1 MASSPTILFTIG
13 YEGADLADFVAT
25 LKAVGVPRV
34 VDVRALAISRRKGFA
49 KRALSSALTDAGI
62 EYVHL
67 KGLGNPKPGRE
78 AAWAGDD
85 ARFRSIFIS
94 HMQTDVAQVDLA
106 LAVAL
111 VVDGNSCLLCFER
124 DHAVCHRAI
133 VADTLSGMVSVTI
146 RHLEVTSGLANRRP
160 ATRSFRLT

>member
-1 MASSPTILFTIG
+1 MATTLFTIG

-25 LKAVGVPRV
+25 LQAAGVPRV

-49 KRALSSALTDAGI
+49 KRALSSALMEAGI

-78 AAWAGDD
+78 AAWAGED

-94 HMQTDVAQVDLA
+94 HMATDVAQADLA
-106 LAVAL
+106 LAASLVAG
-111 VVDGNSCLLCFER
+111 GNSCLLCFER
-124 DHAVCHRAI
+124 DHTVCHRAI
-133 VADTLSGMVSVTI
+133 VADALSGMVHVTI
-146 RHLEVTSGLANRRP
+146 RHLGVSSGLAERPP
-160 ATRSFRLT
+160 ATSEFRLT